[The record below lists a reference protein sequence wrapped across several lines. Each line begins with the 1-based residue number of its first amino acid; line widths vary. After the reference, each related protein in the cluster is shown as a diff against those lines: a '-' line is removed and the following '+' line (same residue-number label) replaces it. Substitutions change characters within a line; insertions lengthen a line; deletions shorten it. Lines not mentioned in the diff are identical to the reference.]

1 MSHETDQSEEK
12 IEKWTPYVI
21 AVLGLV
27 LFAVATYINYG
38 PTFHWGTSTDI
49 SAIGRDSDR

>member
-1 MSHETDQSEEK
+1 MSQDHDQSDEK

-27 LFAVATYINYG
+27 LFGVATYVNYG

-49 SAIGRDSDR
+49 SATSRDSDR